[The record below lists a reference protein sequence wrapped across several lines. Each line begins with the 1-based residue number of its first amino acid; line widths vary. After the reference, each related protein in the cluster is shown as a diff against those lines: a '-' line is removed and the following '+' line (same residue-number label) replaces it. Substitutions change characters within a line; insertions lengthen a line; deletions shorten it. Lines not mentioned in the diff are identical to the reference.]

1 MTRRHYAEDQP
12 EATMQYMGE
21 IELLTKYVRG
31 VVAGP
36 RIHLDAVDEQ
46 AVEVLRREPLHAW
59 LLRIARAGCKVR
71 GARGNSV
78 REVIELLAQVHSQ
91 SGISQVELARR
102 AGISRGRL
110 GELFGPTETRPLME
124 TIVRIAVGLN
134 FPLEV
139 VAQGEHLDD
148 GPAPT
153 SPSASTFGRESDWQQ
168 AGTFAACMLG
178 GALVPSRGSG
188 VLIAGCGLVGA
199 MLIGYGLAMQERQ
212 RRERLLFAG
221 AGVSA
226 GAMLAAV
233 VRHLYMPVGQSGGR
247 HGG

>member
-1 MTRRHYAEDQP
+1 
-12 EATMQYMGE
+12 MQYMGE
-21 IELLTKYVRG
+21 IELLTRYVRG

-36 RIHLDAVDEQ
+36 RIQLDAVDEQ
-46 AVEVLRREPLHAW
+46 AVEALRREPLHAW
-59 LLRIARAGCKVR
+59 LLRVARAGCKVR

-78 REVIELLAQVHSQ
+78 REVIDLLAQVHSQ

-110 GELFGPTETRPLME
+110 GELFGPSETRPLME
-124 TIVRIAVGLN
+124 TIVRIAVGLD

-139 VAQGEHLDD
+139 VAHGEHLDD
-148 GPAPT
+148 GPAPE
-153 SPSASTFGRESDWQQ
+153 SPSASTSTGGNDWQQ

-178 GALVPSRGSG
+178 GALVPSRGG
-188 VLIAGCGLVGA
+188 GAVLAGCGLLGA

-226 GAMLAAV
+226 GAVLAAV
-233 VRHLYMPVGQSGGR
+233 VRHFYMPVGHSGGH

>member
-1 MTRRHYAEDQP
+1 
-12 EATMQYMGE
+12 MQYVGE
-21 IELLTKYVRG
+21 IELLTRYVRG

-36 RIHLDAVDEQ
+36 RIQLDAVDEP

-148 GPAPT
+148 GPAPE
-153 SPSASTFGRESDWQQ
+153 SPSASTSGASDWQQ

-226 GAMLAAV
+226 GTLLAAV
-233 VRHLYMPVGQSGGR
+233 IRHRYMPAGQDGGR

>member
-1 MTRRHYAEDQP
+1 MQNTR
-12 EATMQYMGE
+12 E
-21 IELLTKYVRG
+21 IELLTRYVRG

-36 RIHLDAVDEQ
+36 RIQLDAPDEQ
-46 AVEVLRREPLHAW
+46 AVEALRREPLHAW
-59 LLRIARAGCKVR
+59 LLRVARAGCRVR

-78 REVIELLAQVHSQ
+78 REVLDLLAQVRSQ

-110 GELFGPTETRPLME
+110 GELFGPTESRPLME
-124 TIVRIAVGLN
+124 TIVRIAVGLD

-139 VAQGEHLDD
+139 VAEGDHLDD
-148 GPAPT
+148 GPAPE
-153 SPSASTFGRESDWQQ
+153 SPSASTSAEGNDWQQ

-178 GALVPSRGSG
+178 GALVPSRTGG
-188 VLIAGCGLVGA
+188 VLLAGCGLVGA

-226 GAMLAAV
+226 GALLAAV
-233 VRHLYMPVGQSGGR
+233 VRHLYMPVGQNGGR

>member
-1 MTRRHYAEDQP
+1 
-12 EATMQYMGE
+12 MQYMGE
-21 IELLTKYVRG
+21 IELLTRYVRG

-36 RIHLDAVDEQ
+36 RIPLDAVDEQ

-59 LLRIARAGCKVR
+59 LLRVARAGCKVR

-78 REVIELLAQVHSQ
+78 REVLELLAQVHSQ
-91 SGISQVELARR
+91 SGTSQVELARR

-148 GPAPT
+148 GPAQE
-153 SPSASTFGRESDWQQ
+153 SPSTSASEASDWQQ

-233 VRHLYMPVGQSGGR
+233 VRHLYMPAGQDGGR

>member
-1 MTRRHYAEDQP
+1 M
-12 EATMQYMGE
+12 
-21 IELLTKYVRG
+21 
-31 VVAGP
+31 
-36 RIHLDAVDEQ
+36 
-46 AVEVLRREPLHAW
+46 EVLRREPLHAW
-59 LLRIARAGCKVR
+59 LLRLARAGCKVR

-148 GPAPT
+148 GPAPE
-153 SPSASTFGRESDWQQ
+153 SPSTSASGASDWQQ

-199 MLIGYGLAMQERQ
+199 MLIGYGLAMQETQ

-233 VRHLYMPVGQSGGR
+233 ARHLYMPAGQDGGR